1 MKQRI
6 ITAIIAL
13 AVFVPIVIIGGLPFT
28 IIMYALATIGVIEL
42 LKMKHMKAIS
52 FPSII
57 SLLLTWVFLL
67 PNNKDI
73 AFQLLSEHK
82 IEVALMA
89 VLMLLTYTVVIKN
102 AFTFDDVGFVLL
114 TSMYVGL
121 GFHYFI
127 QVRSEHGLAYLFFAF
142 LIIWATDSG
151 AYFIGRAMGK
161 RKLWPE
167 ISPNKTIEGFF
178 GGVACAIVVATVFK
192 LFSEIDQSTI
202 QLLII
207 GVVISLFGQM
217 GDLVQSA
224 FKRHYGVK
232 DSGKILPGHGGV
244 LDRFDSLLFIMPILA
259 FLLLL

>member
-6 ITAIIAL
+6 ITAIVAL
-13 AVFVPIVIIGGLPFT
+13 AVFVPIVLIGGLPFT
-28 IIMYALATIGVIEL
+28 LIMYVIGTVGVIEL
-42 LKMKHMKAIS
+42 LKMKHLKAMS

-67 PNNKDI
+67 PNGRDV
-73 AFQLLSEHK
+73 AFQFLSEHK
-82 IEVALMA
+82 IEVALAA
-89 VLMLLTYTVVIKN
+89 VLLLLMYTVIVKN
-102 AFTFDDVGFVLL
+102 KFTFDDVGFILL
-114 TSMYVGL
+114 TTVYVGF

-127 QVRSEHGLAYLFFAF
+127 EVRQEFGLVYLFFAF

-167 ISPNKTIEGFF
+167 ISPNKTIEGFV
-178 GGVACAIVVATVFK
+178 GGVVCAIIVAIVFK
-192 LFSEIDQSTI
+192 LLANIDQTMI
-202 QLLII
+202 ELLVIGII
-207 GVVISLFGQM
+207 VSLFGQM

-232 DSGKILPGHGGV
+232 DSGKILPGHGGI
-244 LDRFDSLLFIMPILA
+244 LDRFDSLMFIMPILA
-259 FLLLL
+259 FLLSL